1 MPSDAGPTGPAGCHH
16 RDRAREPSDQPI
28 ATGVLAANLAA
39 LDQTISLLQR
49 LSPDDYRRPVASVF
63 NTTIGAHIRHC
74 VDHHQQF
81 LRGLDSGRIDYDAR
95 DRDSDVE
102 TSLARG
108 LLSVR
113 QVAERVASVDGRRQ
127 VLWIRVDQDAREDG
141 WQISSFGRELA
152 FLLSH
157 TVHHQ
162 ALIAIIC
169 RHLGVPVEDELGV
182 APATLRYRES

>member
-1 MPSDAGPTGPAGCHH
+1 MIPDRPT
-16 RDRAREPSDQPI
+16 
-28 ATGVLAANLAA
+28 ATGVVAANLTV

-49 LSPDDYRRPVASVF
+49 LSPDQYRQPVASVF
-63 NTTIGAHIRHC
+63 GTSIGAHVRHC
-74 VDHHQQF
+74 VDHHLQF
-81 LRGLDSGRIDYDAR
+81 LRGLDSGRVDYDAR

-108 LLSVR
+108 LLSV
-113 QVAERVASVDGRRQ
+113 QQLVERIASVDQRRQ
-127 VLWIRVDQDAREDG
+127 VLWIRVDQDAQEDG

-162 ALIAIIC
+162 ALIAMIC
-169 RHLGVPVEDELGV
+169 RHLGVPVEEDLGV
-182 APATLRYRES
+182 APATLRFRTR